1 MFWDIPELG
10 KGKSNVLLL
19 NILYL
24 LQTRVISYVYM
35 YLHLT
40 KEPSDLQLALCTVSY
55 LHRLFITHGGL
66 QSMQEA
72 VYHGVPLI
80 GIPLVWDQGANIEL
94 GKRHGF
100 ALDIDLLTISE
111 KVILETVRKI
121 LHDEQ

>member
-1 MFWDIPELG
+1 
-10 KGKSNVLLL
+10 
-19 NILYL
+19 
-24 LQTRVISYVYM
+24 M